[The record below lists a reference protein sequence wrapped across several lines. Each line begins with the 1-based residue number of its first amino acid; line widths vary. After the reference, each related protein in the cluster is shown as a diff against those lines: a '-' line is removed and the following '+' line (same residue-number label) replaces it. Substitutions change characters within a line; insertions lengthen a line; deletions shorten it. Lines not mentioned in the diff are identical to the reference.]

1 VTFLE
6 LCRAAANDSGTIA
19 GVPSFTTT
27 VGATGRV
34 AQLVEWIRQ
43 AWIDIQ
49 NERRDWLWM
58 RKQFTAALTI
68 NKRDYTAAELG
79 LTDLGSFW
87 PDSRDEGRSMS
98 LYDPATGQAD
108 EASIQQVGWG
118 RYRSRYDF
126 GSHDAQRPSEWA
138 FANSKLWLGPKPD
151 KAYVLRGEYRR
162 KAQRLLL
169 DGDTPEMPEDYHML
183 IVAEAIRLMA
193 RSDEAW
199 PVITAQ
205 TDQYMRL
212 RYPLVRDQTPEV
224 SFAADPLA

>member
-1 VTFLE
+1 MTFLD

-34 AQLVEWIRQ
+34 EQLVGWVRN

-49 NERRDWLWM
+49 NERTDWLWM
-58 RKQFTAALTI
+58 RKSFSHALTI
-68 NKRDYTAAELG
+68 DKRDYTAAELG
-79 LTDLGSFW
+79 ITDFGSFW
-87 PDSRDEGRSMS
+87 PDSPDEGRTMS

-108 EASIQQVGWG
+108 ENSIEQVGWG

-138 FANSKLWLGPKPD
+138 FYNNKLWVGPKPD

-162 KAQRLLL
+162 SPQILTL
-169 DGDTPEMPEDYHML
+169 DSDTPEMPVAFHRL

-199 PVITAQ
+199 PVVTAT

-212 RYPLVRDQTPEV
+212 RYPLVREQTPRI
-224 SFAADPLA
+224 SFAADPIA